1 MNKKFALGKGLGALI
16 PEENLE
22 EKNFNKENG
31 INVISI
37 NLIKANIDQPR
48 KNFDEEKIIQL
59 SESIKE
65 HGIIQPIILKKEGE
79 TYSIVAGERRWRAA
93 KIAGIKEIPAIIMD
107 LSDKEILEISL
118 IENIQRQDLN
128 PIEESIAYKKLID
141 EFNLT
146 QEQLSN
152 RIGKS
157 RTSITNCLRLLN
169 LDKRVQEYLID
180 GVITEGH
187 GRAILSIEDKELQYK
202 LAQSI
207 IDECLSVREAE
218 KLIKSI
224 ITEKK
229 NLQPEA
235 KAKNPYYIDIK
246 DKLENL
252 FGTKVLLMDKKNK
265 GKIEIEYYSKEDLQ
279 RILDILNIWSE
290 NYMYSIN
297 DSLDVR

>member
-1 MNKKFALGKGLGALI
+1 MKFILNKKFGLGKGLGALI

-22 EKNFNKENG
+22 DKSSSNENG
-31 INVISI
+31 VNLIDI
-37 NLIKANIDQPR
+37 NLIKATVDQPR
-48 KNFDEEKIIQL
+48 KSFDEEKIIQL

-65 HGIIQPIILKKEGE
+65 HGIIQPIILIKEGK
-79 TYSIVAGERRWRAA
+79 TYNIVAGERRWRAA
-93 KIAGIKEIPAIIMD
+93 KIAGIKEIPSIVMD

-128 PIEESIAYKKLID
+128 PIEEAIAYKKLLD

-157 RTSITNCLRLLN
+157 RTAIANCLRLLN

-187 GRAILSIEDKELQYK
+187 GRAILGIEDKELQYK
-202 LAQSI
+202 LSQTI
-207 IDECLSVREAE
+207 IDEGLSVRETE
-218 KLIKSI
+218 KLIKSFGN
-224 ITEKK
+224 EKK
-229 NLQPEA
+229 KVEPQEKNI
-235 KAKNPYYIDIK
+235 NPYYIDIK

-265 GKIEIEYYSKEDLQ
+265 GKIEIEYYSPEDLQ
-279 RILDILNIWSE
+279 RILDILKI
-290 NYMYSIN
+290 
-297 DSLDVR
+297 

>member
-1 MNKKFALGKGLGALI
+1 MKFILNKKFGLGKGLGALI

-22 EKNFNKENG
+22 DKSSSNENG
-31 INVISI
+31 INLIDI
-37 NLIKANIDQPR
+37 NLIKATVDQPR
-48 KNFDEEKIIQL
+48 KSFDEEKIIQL

-65 HGIIQPIILKKEGE
+65 HGIIQPIILKKEGK
-79 TYSIVAGERRWRAA
+79 TYNIVAGERRWRAA
-93 KIAGIKEIPAIIMD
+93 KIAGIKEIPSIVMD

-128 PIEESIAYKKLID
+128 PIEEAIAYKKLLD

-157 RTSITNCLRLLN
+157 RTAIANCLRLLN

-187 GRAILSIEDKELQYK
+187 GRAILGIEDKELQYK
-202 LAQSI
+202 LSQTI
-207 IDECLSVREAE
+207 IDEGLSVRETE
-218 KLIKSI
+218 KLIKSFGN
-224 ITEKK
+224 EKK
-229 NLQPEA
+229 KVEPQEKNI
-235 KAKNPYYIDIK
+235 NPYYIDIK

-265 GKIEIEYYSKEDLQ
+265 GKIEIEYYSPEDLQ
-279 RILDILNIWSE
+279 RILDILKI
-290 NYMYSIN
+290 
-297 DSLDVR
+297 